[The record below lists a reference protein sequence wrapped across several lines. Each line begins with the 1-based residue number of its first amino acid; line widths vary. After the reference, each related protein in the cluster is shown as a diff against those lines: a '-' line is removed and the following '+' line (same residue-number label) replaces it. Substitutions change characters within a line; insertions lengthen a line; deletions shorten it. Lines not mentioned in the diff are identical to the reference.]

1 MTRRLALSAVVL
13 SACAGMILLPVAHGQ
28 SQAEPPLPR
37 PGLTWPG
44 LNDPSAIRIL
54 LSANPESTI
63 SAPMTGRLDTLDA
76 ALGQKVAKDAV
87 LVKLDCGEPK
97 ARLRMANAELA
108 GARETLKAKVGLRKL
123 DAAGDTEVNLAR
135 AATDRAAAA
144 TALAQAQVDYC
155 TVAAPY
161 AGRVAKVYVRPHES
175 VAAGAPL
182 FDLVGDGPV
191 KVRMNVPSLFLKDI
205 KIGTPFQIDVSE
217 TGKTYG
223 ATVSAVSA
231 RVDAVAQSIE
241 LEGQVRDPDGELLP
255 GMSGIADFQAATQ
268 NNAK

>member
-13 SACAGMILLPVAHGQ
+13 SACAGMILAPVAHGQIQPQ

-37 PGLTWPG
+37 PGL
-44 LNDPSAIRIL
+44 NDPSAIRVL

-87 LVKLDCGEPK
+87 LIKLDCGEPQ

-144 TALAQAQVDYC
+144 TALAQAREEGRQEVIVKNRGFFDFGSKE
-155 TVAAPY
+155 PIESSI
-161 AGRVAKVYVRPHES
+161 AGEFKGFGKGQHYVLANGQEWEQTESMSTSARKTDPKVKIKPGLGGVWYLQIEGSNSMP
-175 VAAGAPL
+175 
-182 FDLVGDGPV
+182 
-191 KVRMNVPSLFLKDI
+191 KVR
-205 KIGTPFQIDVSE
+205 
-217 TGKTYG
+217 
-223 ATVSAVSA
+223 
-231 RVDAVAQSIE
+231 RV
-241 LEGQVRDPDGELLP
+241 
-255 GMSGIADFQAATQ
+255 
-268 NNAK
+268 K